1 MSSCNIRVYLSTS
14 MRRSDNIVLSGEVLR
29 LGEPVAAFS
38 DPSILFLL
46 LLVILEDVCGLLVE
60 W

>member
-1 MSSCNIRVYLSTS
+1 